1 VRANRTVVGSTDVG
15 PSEAGGCE
23 GRGVSWVEWWWLQ
36 RGVRDGVYGRAAGVG
51 SGGCDHGSKGLS

>member
-1 VRANRTVVGSTDVG
+1 MRANRTVVGSTDVG

-36 RGVRDGVYGRAAGVG
+36 RGVRDGVTEGLQALVVAGVTMG
-51 SGGCDHGSKGLS
+51 VKG